1 VWVCGTR
8 SGWGRTDAWQD
19 WIDLLMFQIDNDK
32 ERVDVGW
39 LLDYR
44 QGEWMGGVV
53 DEASR
58 YELFVG
64 KVMVGCLHIP

>member
-1 VWVCGTR
+1 
-8 SGWGRTDAWQD
+8 
-19 WIDLLMFQIDNDK
+19 MFQIDNDK

>member
-1 VWVCGTR
+1 
-8 SGWGRTDAWQD
+8 
-19 WIDLLMFQIDNDK
+19 MFQIDNDE

-58 YELFVG
+58 YELVVG